1 VDGVLLWLTVGLMGL
16 GLVMVYSASIHVA
29 NSSYHDG
36 AHYLERQMVSAGL
49 GLAGLVVGLLMPY
62 RALRAYVR
70 PLLVISLLLLVVV
83 LIPGIGTTAGKA
95 TRWIRFPGFSFQP
108 SELAKIAFVVW
119 IAHSLER
126 KATQIRTFSMGLL
139 PHLMVCGLFILLCL
153 AQPDLGVCIV
163 LSLVMVAMLFAAGT
177 RMSYLVALFLVA
189 APLLVSAIAN
199 NDMRMRR
206 ILAFLDPWEHRYDTA
221 YALVNGMAAMGSGGL
236 TGQGLGAGMQKFG
249 YIPEAQTDF
258 IFPVIGEELGFVG
271 CALVIAAFVGI
282 LWRGWRIAVAA
293 TDDFG
298 RHLAYGITMLIGV
311 QAAINIG
318 VSLALLPTKGLT
330 LPLISFGG
338 TSLVLS
344 AFQIGVLLRIS
355 AESQPTEAPAN
366 SREGYEAARVDAQEG
381 WA

>member
-1 VDGVLLWLTVGLMGL
+1 
-16 GLVMVYSASIHVA
+16 
-29 NSSYHDG
+29 
-36 AHYLERQMVSAGL
+36 
-49 GLAGLVVGLLMPY
+49 
-62 RALRAYVR
+62 
-70 PLLVISLLLLVVV
+70 
-83 LIPGIGTTAGKA
+83 
-95 TRWIRFPGFSFQP
+95 
-108 SELAKIAFVVW
+108 
-119 IAHSLER
+119 
-126 KATQIRTFSMGLL
+126 
-139 PHLMVCGLFILLCL
+139 MVCGLFILLCL